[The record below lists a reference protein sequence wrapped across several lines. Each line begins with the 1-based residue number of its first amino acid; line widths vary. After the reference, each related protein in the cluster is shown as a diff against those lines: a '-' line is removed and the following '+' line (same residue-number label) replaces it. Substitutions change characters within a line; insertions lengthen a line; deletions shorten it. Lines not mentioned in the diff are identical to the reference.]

1 MKGIILA
8 AGRGSRMGDLTSNLP
23 KCRTVIFGKEL
34 IQWQLDALTNA
45 GVEEIS
51 IVRGYLNKTFEFKVN
66 YFDNKRW
73 ADTNMVSTLISANK
87 WLKAETNIISYA
99 DIVYS
104 KSSISTLMAFEQDIV
119 ITYDPNWQKL
129 WSMRFKN
136 PLDDAET
143 FKIQDNLITEIGNKA
158 FNIDEIEGQFMGLLK
173 FTSKGWSEISQY
185 LNRFD
190 QKQIDSMDMTM
201 LLQGLI
207 NSKINVYG
215 VPISD
220 KWMEVDTE
228 SDLRIYEKEY
238 SRYFK
243 NIS

>member
-34 IQWQLDALTNA
+34 IQWQLDALTSA
-45 GVEEIS
+45 GVEDIS

-104 KSSISTLMAFEQDIV
+104 KSSISMTQTGRNYGQCALRTLLM
-119 ITYDPNWQKL
+119 
-129 WSMRFKN
+129 M
-136 PLDDAET
+136 
-143 FKIQDNLITEIGNKA
+143 
-158 FNIDEIEGQFMGLLK
+158 LK
-173 FTSKGWSEISQY
+173 HSK
-185 LNRFD
+185 F
-190 QKQIDSMDMTM
+190 
-201 LLQGLI
+201 
-207 NSKINVYG
+207 
-215 VPISD
+215 
-220 KWMEVDTE
+220 
-228 SDLRIYEKEY
+228 RI
-238 SRYFK
+238 
-243 NIS
+243 I